1 MGHFSLE
8 VLIAFQVKSTCPIS
22 EKEAKKE
29 AFRKYLESR
38 GVADSLTKVLV
49 ALYEP
54 NVEPSSAI
62 EIIQQRMGG
71 LSLSDYDKLLADM
84 SVLRIKHKELLAAHE
99 VKRREIEE
107 LLSSIIMSSAKETND
122 MEGSGA

>member
-1 MGHFSLE
+1 M
-8 VLIAFQVKSTCPIS
+8 